1 MRLALVALAT
11 ALSGAACSAQIS
23 ASGAGGGSG
32 GQLSDVDA
40 GTTGGPTIDA
50 MPPPTTPSCTSRT
63 LYLNFEGQTLTQGPS
78 DATRNQA
85 SWMTIPTGTAPPY
98 LSGVA
103 SRAATIQAITD
114 GVRMELSQFPI
125 TVVTTRPASG
135 NYVMIVF
142 GGQRTAVGSNYSGG
156 VNQLDCGDVRPND
169 VAWISD
175 TVTPNQHVINTAI
188 GAIGFGLGLTAT
200 NDPLDCMCGWANG
213 CISNNTVACKLGSPI
228 ARDTSTATQTCPGAA
243 ALQDEVATLHNAF
256 CM

>member
-1 MRLALVALAT
+1 MRPVFVALAT
-11 ALSGAACSAQIS
+11 ALFGAACSAQIS
-23 ASGAGGGSG
+23 DGGVGAGG
-32 GQLSDVDA
+32 QLAGVDA
-40 GTTGGPTIDA
+40 GSTSDPTSDA
-50 MPPPTTPSCTSRT
+50 MPPPATPSCTSRT
-63 LYLNFEGQTLTQGPS
+63 VYLNFEGQTLTQGPS
-78 DATRNQA
+78 DATTNHA
-85 SWMTIPTGTAPPY
+85 GWMTIATGTAPPY
-98 LSGVA
+98 LSGNA
-103 SRAATIQAITD
+103 NRAAAIQAITD
-114 GVRMELSQFPI
+114 GVRMELSQFPV

-142 GGQRTAVGSNYSGG
+142 GGLRTAVGSNYGGG

-200 NDPLDCMCGWANG
+200 NDPLDCMCGWANN
-213 CISNNTVACKLGSPI
+213 CLSDNTVACKLGSPI

-243 ALQDEVATLHNAF
+243 ARQDEVAAIHDAF